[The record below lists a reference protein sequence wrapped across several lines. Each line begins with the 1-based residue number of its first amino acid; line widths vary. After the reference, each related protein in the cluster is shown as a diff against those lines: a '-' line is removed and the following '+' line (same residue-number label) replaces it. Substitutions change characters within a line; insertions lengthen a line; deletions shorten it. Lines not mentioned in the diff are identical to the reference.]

1 MVYVIY
7 IWPPIV
13 VLSAFATIAGVALG
27 VASLDTYKIIGA
39 ALWLMNTT
47 YFLFFAR
54 ENVYLLGVSLAILLM
69 HAVFVL
75 LDGKDHILLTSALFC
90 VVVCINL
97 WGVQEYEIIALTLF
111 VEMATWI
118 IMYFI
123 ITI

>member
-1 MVYVIY
+1 MVYVMI
-7 IWPPIV
+7 IWPVIV
-13 VLSAFATIAGVALG
+13 VLSTCAMIYGVLMQMAT
-27 VASLDTYKIIGA
+27 LDTYKIIGA
-39 ALWLMNTT
+39 ALWLMNST
-47 YFLFFAR
+47 YLLFFAR

-69 HAVFVL
+69 HAAFVL
-75 LDGKDHILLTSALFC
+75 LDGKEHILLTSALFC
-90 VVVCINL
+90 VVVCMNL